1 MRPEEPAGPSRRAAP
16 GAARAQAAGGWAG
29 STRQRL
35 EGSGEDVGRSLGR
48 LVVTLLEVVR
58 QVIERQA
65 LRRVD
70 GGDLTDEQVED
81 LGRALIEL
89 EETFD
94 ELRDTFGVREEDLF
108 LPIDVRRLLDADPA
122 DRTARSPTGPE
133 AGPPVGRRDDRHP
146 HLTRGQNHRRESS

>member
-1 MRPEEPAGPSRRAAP
+1 MRPEEFAEPSRPARGAP
-16 GAARAQAAGGWAG
+16 GTPAARGHAVGA
-29 STRQRL
+29 RQRL

-70 GGDLTDEQVED
+70 GGGLSDDQVED

-89 EETFD
+89 QDTFD
-94 ELRDTFGVREEDLF
+94 ELRDTFGVREEDLY
-108 LPIDVRRLLDADPA
+108 LPIDVRRLLDAE
-122 DRTARSPTGPE
+122 RGGGPTGT
-133 AGPPVGRRDDRHP
+133 AGRSAAGTERRDDRHL
-146 HLTRGQNHRRESS
+146 HMTTSQTHRREGP

>member
-1 MRPEEPAGPSRRAAP
+1 MTSEEAARRDDTAYGRAAVP
-16 GAARAQAAGGWAG
+16 RSARAQSG
-29 STRQRL
+29 SARQRL

-70 GGDLTDEQVED
+70 GGDLTEEQVEN

-89 EETFD
+89 EDTFD

-108 LPIDVRRLLDADPA
+108 LPVDVRRLLDDADPA
-122 DRTARSPTGPE
+122 R
-133 AGPPVGRRDDRHP
+133 RRDDRYP
-146 HLTRGQNHRRESS
+146 RLAPSQAHRREST

>member
-1 MRPEEPAGPSRRAAP
+1 MTPEQAAWREAWDREHGRQARPPVAA
-16 GAARAQAAGGWAG
+16 AAGGA
-29 STRQRL
+29 RPRL

-48 LVVTLLEVVR
+48 LVVALLEVVR

-70 GGDLTDEQVED
+70 AGNLTEEQVEN

-89 EETFD
+89 EDTFD

-108 LPIDVRRLLDADPA
+108 LPIDVRRLLDEHPA
-122 DRTARSPTGPE
+122 DRRYEGP
-133 AGPPVGRRDDRHP
+133 R
-146 HLTRGQNHRRESS
+146 

>member
-1 MRPEEPAGPSRRAAP
+1 VSLPHESTPV
-16 GAARAQAAGGWAG
+16 GAAWPGRRDAASPARG
-29 STRQRL
+29 RQRF
-35 EGSGEDVGRSLGR
+35 EGTGEDVGRSLGR

-70 GGDLTDEQVED
+70 VGDLTEQQVED

-89 EETFD
+89 EDTFD

-108 LPIDVRRLLDADPA
+108 LPLDVRRLLDDTDPDQRRA
-122 DRTARSPTGPE
+122 NRRTDLS
-133 AGPPVGRRDDRHP
+133 
-146 HLTRGQNHRRESS
+146 RGQSRRRETT